1 MRIMKRPN
9 SALALIHSLILNT
22 MHYVFDQQNRN
33 ESAHFSLGS
42 LKFTH
47 VSDLWVVDIH
57 SRDGAQ
63 PVLQHNCLRGNH
75 PKGGEAA
82 EVLVAFKQKP
92 AGEKNAT
99 SSEEDDGS
107 IQFSFFFPFHA
118 GGSPSYEHFLKLN
131 FTPGDGLNPRGQP
144 WAQTYT
150 STYLRWSG
158 SLVDMPT
165 PSAYRMQ
172 LAWLKVNVA
181 GGSLNPTAKAWG
193 EESISVFRLSAW
205 RAQEMRRSAV
215 S

>member
-1 MRIMKRPN
+1 MPTLCTMRLASRTEMDVSSMRLHLSAWDQWN
-9 SALALIHSLILNT
+9 SRMSLTCEKLTSIPGREVSPHSSIIAWAGITPKVGRQLKSSWPS
-22 MHYVFDQQNRN
+22 NRN
-33 ESAHFSLGS
+33 
-42 LKFTH
+42 
-47 VSDLWVVDIH
+47 
-57 SRDGAQ
+57 
-63 PVLQHNCLRGNH
+63 LQ
-75 PKGGEAA
+75 
-82 EVLVAFKQKP
+82 
-92 AGEKNAT
+92 EKNAT

-107 IQFSFFFPFHA
+107 IQFSFFFPFYA
-118 GGSPSYEHFLKLN
+118 GGSPSYLLFFFKLN

-181 GGSLNPTAKAWG
+181 AGSLNPTAEAWG
-193 EESISVFRLSAW
+193 EESISGFRLSAW
-205 RAQEMRRSAV
+205 WAQEIRLSAE